1 MAKIYLLTLALA
13 FLALLKVPAHSDVLS
28 QSLHSAPSHHGAPL
42 ALSR

>member
-28 QSLHSAPSHHGAPL
+28 DSLNSTPQGSTSAL
-42 ALSR
+42 ALAR